1 MRDKIEKFIIKLS
14 ETKATFILTELAI
27 YTIRLFVYFGIS
39 LTLVFLLYSLILDNE
54 PLKRLLE

>member
-1 MRDKIEKFIIKLS
+1 MRDKIEKLIIES
-14 ETKATFILTELAI
+14 EKTDFGFALKELAV
-27 YTIRLFVYFGIS
+27 YTIRLFVYLAIA